1 MATSSPFHRE
11 RRLVSSP
18 DSAPVPIR
26 HAATVVLLRETRA
39 GLEVLLT
46 RRAAQLAFMGDLW
59 VFPGGRL
66 DEADFAPNTIAR
78 VLPADRERCGER
90 LTTYSGAVL
99 DPATSIGLHV
109 AGCRET
115 YEECGVLLARRADG
129 STCDAAQVERLKTH
143 RAEIA
148 AGRTALVD
156 VLHSEA
162 LYLDVAPLVYW
173 SHWITPSHERKRYD
187 TRFFAIEVP
196 AGQQASVD
204 RTETTEHAW
213 LTTDEAFARSAAG
226 TMKIAPPTLAT
237 LQDLAETRAR
247 YGDLRSMLHGER
259 QREVPPILPKWFEAD
274 GRVIIVLPWDPEY
287 AALQGEGVRPAD
299 RYPSYLARLPS
310 RRELRIRTVK
320 ST

>member
-1 MATSSPFHRE
+1 MST
-11 RRLVSSP
+11 P

-26 HAATVVLLRETRA
+26 HAATVLLLRESGA

-46 RRAAQLAFMGDLW
+46 RRSAQLVFMGDVW

-66 DEADFAPNTIAR
+66 DDTDFAPLTIER
-78 VLPADRERCGER
+78 VPPADRERCGAR

-99 DPATSIGLHV
+99 DPALSIGLHI

-115 YEECGVLLARRADG
+115 FEECGVLLARRADG
-129 STCDAAQVERLKTH
+129 ATCDAAQVARLETH

-148 AGRTALVD
+148 AGRIALVD
-156 VLHSEA
+156 VLESEA
-162 LYLDVAPLVYW
+162 LFLDVAPLVYW

-196 AGQQASVD
+196 AGQEASVD

-213 LTTDEAFARSAAG
+213 LTPGEAFARNAAG
-226 TMKIAPPTLAT
+226 TMKLSPPTLAT

-247 YGDLRSMLHGER
+247 YRDLPSMLLGER
-259 QREVPPILPKWFEAD
+259 QRDVPPILPKWFEAGD
-274 GRVIIVLPWDPEY
+274 RVIIVLPWDPEY
-287 AALQGEGVRPAD
+287 RALPGEGIQPAE
-299 RYPSYLARLPS
+299 RYPSHLARLPS
-310 RRELRIRTVK
+310 RRELRIRPGPTP
-320 ST
+320 